1 MKLLENY
8 SRMIV
13 DMHAEKY
20 VQDFSNDYKMLT
32 PNS

>member
-13 DMHAEKY
+13 DTHSEKD
-20 VQDFSNDYKMLT
+20 VQDFLMNT
-32 PNS
+32 RC